1 MSRWAVSQAELGR
14 VITIPQLGVL
24 GQHVQDEKLK
34 FYYIN
39 LIESFKSRYGLT
51 FKMDIEAD
59 IKIASTAGLPS
70 IRLSHQTIAK
80 DCELDKQTVNL
91 CLSNVFQLIGE
102 LLAEGRN
109 VEIDLSP
116 FGKLKGLKRDVIF
129 TPPVKKQTT
138 HGKQTV
144 KTLFDLNAESK
155 PQDADKSQEEVKLP
169 GLGESSIAGYAATSP
184 VRQGAK
190 TNTQAELSA
199 SSVYKSIQFSGLSPT
214 RRFKK
219 PEGSGQVLGSM
230 LSAGV
235 DPLAVSHEYSFL
247 AKDTDKLMRTYFKR
261 PPNAAARL
269 PPVLDQFSRTI
280 AAPITSQK
288 HYFSVCHKI
297 GSHYTMSSRGLYVDP
312 ESRQVKYK
320 LIEDDGTKLNMMARS
335 YVEPATEDEEYLVA
349 TKGDPSLKY
358 RVDAR
363 KRAYERYRAYVEQE
377 INNEVV
383 APINNTWMVKVTQKV
398 PMKRLT
404 PERTNEMLNAMFEE
418 ITHDYYD
425 SVKKAIIDYTLKN
438 TREKERLGLPLS
450 FMAPGDYGS
459 RPFVGIEPSEEWR
472 NNAVMGA
479 IKMRDTLCVFN
490 RATLELMK
498 LWQSYQNVL
507 FVELPTEFE
516 YKFIEAFVKDQ
527 RNQMDTVKGTL
538 TKEWHEQAAD
548 ILRKEL
554 DNIPT
559 EPPELRKSFFD
570 AVATLMSNQAR
581 SLVENSILAYED
593 FFKKYKKTKYPTA
606 SEVAARKYDIG
617 SPIERSFL
625 QLTLEADSEKGQ
637 VAFKEP
643 PHKVQAQLKNV
654 IEDIVKQ
661 SHNLPRAENTISPGE
676 NMQLWRVSMDDV
688 LVKQALAT
696 VDDIIQ
702 ENMLE
707 VKRVLE
713 LYSKYEY
720 ILTEK
725 TRLTKFLGDKNKTR
739 EDYQDQIAKYM
750 KQKEDIIS
758 NLPCEVRMNMFLV
771 DCREINERLIND
783 CNELIAELER
793 TIADNLKE
801 QADRMLEEYDGIQK
815 KLNQKLDTEEI
826 LVETEQ
832 FLGKLKDTKKDE
844 FVAHYQDLVEWL
856 LMLLRTNFKI
866 SDLELRKVKKVL
878 DSVQSLNAII
888 DTTEERLRNE
898 RSELER
904 KLDVRRQDVNTRL
917 ETFTHEVEKFK
928 EREVDLTGEK
938 SNAEILSGLGEVL
951 SKVKADILDI
961 NNKETT
967 MGEATVTE
975 YPKIPQMEEMFNNF
989 YKLWTLVKQVETTTR
1004 SWSNSLIF
1012 DLDPE
1017 TVENQCTDMLK
1028 LASTLFGKMSKTYPK
1043 PAKKASYLRE
1053 KMNNFSKNIDLIS
1066 SLCNKDL
1073 EARHWVNVCDVFG
1086 VKEINRQD
1094 KKFTLSYFE
1103 SSDIFKSKEKME
1115 RLKDVAQRATQ
1126 EAMNKRSLEDMI
1138 KMWDEQVF
1146 QTKDW
1151 KKTGTYVLLGA
1162 NVDEVLILQDEH
1174 LLKTQ
1179 TMKGSPFA
1187 EVIRGKILEWE
1198 QWLERTAKII
1208 DEWKKLQS
1216 SWTGL
1221 ESVFTSEDILQQLP
1235 VEGAL
1240 FREVDKAWRSLM
1252 QETYTE
1258 QKVKKIMGKEK
1269 LKETLEQC
1277 NSKLEQVN
1285 KRLNDYLETKRLAF
1299 PRFFFLGNEQ
1309 LLQILS
1315 DAKEPLRVQD
1325 HVGSCFDGIGQLDFT
1340 GDKKIKGMISK
1351 EGENVGFVT
1360 TVDPAKSKGMVELW
1374 LSEVE
1379 DQMMVSLKDV
1389 CDKGLQDYI
1398 KMKREDCNHVHSFG
1412 RGARQAGTG
1421 GALHCH
1427 DLLDQGLRGRYE
1439 GERSGRA
1446 EELLEKAGETGT
1458 GCIFHSAIAGWNCAA
1473 GAWRPQEAAENFP

>member
-1 MSRWAVSQAELGR
+1 MWWLTGRWAVSQAELGR

-34 FYYIN
+34 FYYIS
-39 LIESFKSRYGLT
+39 LVESFKARYGLT
-51 FKMDIEAD
+51 FKMEIEAD
-59 IKIASTAGLPS
+59 IKIGATAGLPS

-91 CLSNVFQLIGE
+91 CLSNVFQFIGE

-116 FGKLKGLKRDVIF
+116 FGKLKGLKRDVVF
-129 TPPVKKQTT
+129 TPPIKKQAV

-144 KTLFDLNAESK
+144 KTLFDLNSEPK
-155 PQDADKSQEEVKLP
+155 TKEDDKSQEEIKLA
-169 GLGESSIAGYAATSP
+169 GLGESSIIAMSP
-184 VRQGAK
+184 VKQGAK
-190 TNTQAELSA
+190 TTTQAELSA

-247 AKDTDKLMRTYFKR
+247 AKDTDKLMKTFFKR

-269 PPVLDQFSRTI
+269 PPVLDQFSRTV

-288 HYFSVCHKI
+288 HYFSVCHKVA
-297 GSHYTMSSRGLYVDP
+297 SHYTMSSRGLYVDP

-335 YVEPATEDEEYLVA
+335 YVEPATEEEEYLAA
-349 TKGDPSLKY
+349 TKGEPELKY
-358 RVDAR
+358 KVDAR
-363 KRAYERYRAYVEQE
+363 KRAYERYRAYIEQE
-377 INNEVV
+377 IANEAV
-383 APINNTWMVKVTQKV
+383 APINNMWIAKVTQKV
-398 PMKRLT
+398 PMKSLS
-404 PERTNEMLNAMFEE
+404 PERTNEMLNYMFEE
-418 ITHDYYD
+418 ITRDYYN

-438 TREKERLGLPLS
+438 VREKERLGLPLS
-450 FMAPGDYGS
+450 FMAPSDYGS
-459 RPFVGIEPSEEWR
+459 KPFIGIEPSEEWR

-498 LWQSYQNVL
+498 LWQDYEKAL

-516 YKFIEAFVKDQ
+516 HKFIDTFVKDQ
-527 RNQMDTVKGTL
+527 KSRMEVVKNKL
-538 TKEWHEQAAD
+538 SKEWHEQAAG
-548 ILRKEL
+548 ILQREIA
-554 DNIPT
+554 NVPE
-559 EPPELRKSFFD
+559 EPSELRKSFFD
-570 AVATLMSNQAR
+570 AIATLMSNQAR
-581 SLVENSILAYED
+581 SLVEDSILAYED
-593 FFKKYKKTKYPTA
+593 FYKKYKKTKYPTA
-606 SEVAARKYDIG
+606 GEVATRKYDIG
-617 SPIERSFL
+617 TPIERSFL
-625 QLTLEADSEKGQ
+625 LLTLQASAEKGQ
-637 VAFKEP
+637 VEFKEP
-643 PHKVQAQLKNV
+643 PHNVQTQLKNV
-654 IEDIVKQ
+654 IEDVVKQ

-688 LVKQALAT
+688 LVKQALNT
-696 VDDIIQ
+696 VEDIIQ
-702 ENMLE
+702 ENMQE

-725 TRLTKFLGDKNKTR
+725 TRLTKFLGDKAKTR
-739 EDYQDQIAKYM
+739 EDYQEQIAKYM
-750 KQKEDIIS
+750 KQKDDIIN

-771 DCREINERLIND
+771 DCHELNEKLIDD
-783 CNELIAELER
+783 CNDLIAELER

-832 FLGKLKDTKKDE
+832 FLSNLKDVKKDE
-844 FVAHYQDLVEWL
+844 FVARYQDLLEWL
-856 LMLLRTNFKI
+856 LMLLRTNFKV
-866 SDLELRKVKKVL
+866 SDMELRKVKKVL
-878 DSVQSLNAII
+878 DSVQSLNSIV

-904 KLDVRRQDVNTRL
+904 KLDVRRQTVATQL
-917 ETFTHEVEKFK
+917 ETFTHELEKFR

-938 SNAEILSGLGEVL
+938 SNSEILTGLGEVL
-951 SKVKADILDI
+951 SKVKADIMDI

-967 MGEATVTE
+967 MGETSVTE
-975 YPKIPQMEEMFNNF
+975 YPKIPQLEEMFNNF
-989 YKLWTLVKQVETTTR
+989 HKLWTLVKQVESTTR
-1004 SWSNSLIF
+1004 GWSNSLIF

-1017 TVENQCTDMLK
+1017 HVENTSTDMLK
-1028 LASTLFGKMSKTYPK
+1028 LASTLYGKMAKTYPK

-1053 KMNNFSKNIDLIS
+1053 KMNNFSKNIDLIG

-1073 EARHWVNVCDVFG
+1073 EVRHWANICDVFG
-1086 VKEINRQD
+1086 VKEINRED

-1115 RLKDVAQRATQ
+1115 RLKDIAQRATQ
-1126 EAMNKRSLEDMI
+1126 EASNKRSLEDMI
-1138 KMWDEQVF
+1138 KMWEEQLF
-1146 QTKDW
+1146 QTKEW
-1151 KKTGTYVLLGA
+1151 KKTGTYVLLGS
-1162 NVDEVLILQDEH
+1162 NVDEILILQDEH

-1179 TMKGSPFA
+1179 TMKGSPFS
-1187 EVIRGKILEWE
+1187 EVIKGRIVEWE
-1198 QWLERTAKII
+1198 QWLERAAKIL

-1252 QETYTE
+1252 QDTFTE

-1299 PRFFFLGNEQ
+1299 CRFFFLGNEQ

-1325 HVGSCFDGIGQLDFT
+1325 HVGSCFDGIGLLDFT
-1340 GDKKIKGMISK
+1340 GEKKIKGMISK
-1351 EGENVGFVT
+1351 EGEKVDFTSV
-1360 TVDPAKSKGMVELW
+1360 VDPAKSKGMVELW
-1374 LSEVE
+1374 LCEVE
-1379 DQMMVSLKDV
+1379 DQMMASLKDV
-1389 CDKGLQDYI
+1389 CERGIQEYQ
-1398 KMKREDCNHVHSFG
+1398 KMKREECKRVES
-1412 RGARQAGTG
+1412 
-1421 GALHCH
+1421 
-1427 DLLDQGLRGRYE
+1427 
-1439 GERSGRA
+1439 
-1446 EELLEKAGETGT
+1446 
-1458 GCIFHSAIAGWNCAA
+1458 
-1473 GAWRPQEAAENFP
+1473 